1 MNDTVLITHAL
12 RFAAERHSSQRR
24 KGQAKEPYVNH
35 LAEVSELVA
44 DATEGKDANLIAAA
58 LLHDT
63 IEDTET
69 SSDELVATFNNDIAQ
84 LVADVTD
91 DKSLPKQDRKHLQ
104 VVNSRAQNMR
114 VKLLKLADKTSNLRS
129 LANSP
134 PENWNTERKQAYIDW
149 AIKVA
154 AGLKGVNP
162 WLEERFDEAL
172 RRAQKTLQ
180 QTTNQETH
188 VSQGNLN

>member
-44 DATEGKDANLIAAA
+44 DATEGKDVNLIAAA

-91 DKSLPKQDRKHLQ
+91 DKSLPKQDRKNLQ

-134 PENWNTERKQAYIDW
+134 PENWNTEQKQAYIDW
-149 AIKVA
+149 TIKVA

-172 RRAQKTLQ
+172 RRAQQALQ
-180 QTTNQETH
+180 QTTNRETH
-188 VSQGNLN
+188 VSQGDLD

>member
-1 MNDTVLITHAL
+1 MNDTVLIAHAL
-12 RFAAERHSSQRR
+12 RFAAERHSGQRR

-35 LAEVSELVA
+35 LAEVAELVA

-69 SSDELVATFNNDIAQ
+69 SSDELVAVFNCDIAQ

-91 DKSLPKQDRKHLQ
+91 DKSLPKQDRKNLQ
-104 VVNSRAQNMR
+104 VVNATGKNMR
-114 VKLLKLADKTSNLRS
+114 AKLLKLADKTSNLRS

-162 WLEERFDEAL
+162 WLEGRFDEAL
-172 RRAQKTLQ
+172 RRAQQALQ
-180 QTTNQETH
+180 QTTNRETH
-188 VSQGNLN
+188 VGQGELD